1 MVGCSLR
8 TTGES
13 AEHVSQTTTASATEI
28 LRIVSSA
35 GTLAEWYG
43 IASVTLAL
51 PCNVRTVLA
60 LYLSSSCECHAMDA
74 SAHVP
79 RLACIA
85 CKGGRCADRPKGSTG
100 SALR

>member
-1 MVGCSLR
+1 MYLR
-8 TTGES
+8 PP
-13 AEHVSQTTTASATEI
+13 QRWPFKI
-28 LRIVSSA
+28 LQILTSA
-35 GTLAEWYG
+35 GTLAKWYE
-43 IASVTLAL
+43 IASVALAL

-79 RLACIA
+79 RLALIA
-85 CKGGRCADRPKGSTG
+85 CKGGRCANRAKGSTG